1 MTVSGFDK
9 SSPRMAIKVTV
20 AKLRN
25 DTFYK
30 TSDGRTMILSPSN
43 CAGMKGTHDK
53 SHVLCRD
60 ATEGYYL
67 RKTNEAGF
75 NNIGI
80 EWKQAALNLAQSG
93 YLSLSRKES
102 VADTLPIQTGESNLS
117 TADI

>member
-9 SSPRMAIKVTV
+9 SSPRMDIKVAV

-30 TSDGRTMILSPSN
+30 MADGRTMILSPSN
-43 CAGMKGTHDK
+43 CGGMKWTHDK
-53 SHVLCRD
+53 SHVLSKD

-67 RKTNEAGF
+67 RRTTDAGF

-93 YLSLSRKES
+93 YLALSRKEAVDDS
-102 VADTLPIQTGESNLS
+102 MPVRMIDNMTT
-117 TADI
+117 D

>member
-9 SSPRMAIKVTV
+9 SSPRMYIKVTV

-43 CAGMKGTHDK
+43 CGGMKWTQDK
-53 SHVLCRD
+53 SHVLSKD

-67 RKTNEAGF
+67 RITNDVEF

-102 VADTLPIQTGESNLS
+102 VADILPVQTSESNLS

>member
-1 MTVSGFDK
+1 MTISGFDK
-9 SSPRMAIKVTV
+9 SSPRMDIKVTV

-30 TSDGRTMILSPSN
+30 TADGRTMILSPSN
-43 CAGMKGTHDK
+43 CGGMKWTHDK
-53 SHVLCRD
+53 SHVLSKG

-67 RKTNEAGF
+67 RETNNVEF

-93 YLSLSRKES
+93 YLSLSRKEL
-102 VADTLPIQTGESNLS
+102 VADTLPVQPVEDILS
-117 TADI
+117 TVIR

>member
-1 MTVSGFDK
+1 MTVLGFDK
-9 SSPRMAIKVTV
+9 SSPRMDIKVAV

-30 TSDGRTMILSPSN
+30 MADGRTMILSPSN
-43 CAGMKGTHDK
+43 CGGMKWTHDK
-53 SHVLCRD
+53 SHVLSKG

-67 RKTNEAGF
+67 RKTNDVGF
-75 NNIGI
+75 SNIGI

-102 VADTLPIQTGESNLS
+102 VDAPLPVQIVESNLS
-117 TADI
+117 PVEH